1 MVTAVSTTQRPVKE
15 PRLSY
20 LVARLDRLIRSRLSA
35 VLEPFDVSVPQYTVL
50 SILERRADL
59 SNAQLARRSY
69 ITAQAMH
76 QVVNGL
82 QARNLVERATSS
94 RHGRIQPMRLTTE
107 GATLLRRCDEAV
119 EAAEQ
124 QLFDTLGSDD
134 RQRMRALIEACIE
147 SAAGRAGG
155 AHRDR

>member
-1 MVTAVSTTQRPVKE
+1 MVTAVSTTQRPAKE

-20 LVARLDRLIRSRLSA
+20 LVARLDRMIRSRLSA
-35 VLEPFDVSVPQYTVL
+35 VLAPFDVSVAQYTVL

-76 QVVNGL
+76 QMMNGL
-82 QARNLVERATSS
+82 QARGLVERAPSP
-94 RHGRIQPMRLTTE
+94 RHGRIQPIRLTTE

-119 EAAEQ
+119 EVAEQ
-124 QLFDTLGSDD
+124 QLFGTLAPDD

-155 AHRDR
+155 ADG

>member
-20 LVARLDRLIRSRLSA
+20 LVARLDRMIRSRLSA
-35 VLEPFDVSVPQYTVL
+35 VLAPFDVSVAQYTVL

-69 ITAQAMH
+69 ITAQALH
-76 QVVNGL
+76 QMMNGL
-82 QARNLVERATSS
+82 QARGLVERAPSP
-94 RHGRIQPMRLTTE
+94 RHGRIQPIRLTTE

-119 EAAEQ
+119 EVAEQ
-124 QLFDTLGSDD
+124 QLFGTLAPDD

-155 AHRDR
+155 ADG